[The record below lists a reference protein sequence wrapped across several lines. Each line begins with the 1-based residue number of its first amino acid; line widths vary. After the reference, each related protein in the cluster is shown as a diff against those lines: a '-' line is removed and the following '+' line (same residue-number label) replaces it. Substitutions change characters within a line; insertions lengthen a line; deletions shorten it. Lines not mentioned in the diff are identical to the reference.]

1 MADIIVVAIMVISLV
16 IGYKRGFLKSVSKL
30 FCWIIAIIVAKF
42 LNPTV
47 SQFVSKSFI
56 GEFIKQKFSETSQ
69 SLLPENIP
77 QFIAGTGEGIAV
89 GLADVVIGIVS
100 ILIVVVATYI
110 IANLLVGA
118 LNIVAKLPV
127 ISFANRIL
135 GGLSGLAIGIIVV
148 YVLMTLV
155 VVFNVDECQ
164 EMIDKSIIAYTMY
177 RHNVFIDFIL

>member
-30 FCWIIAIIVAKF
+30 FCWIIAIVVAKF

-47 SQFVSKSFI
+47 SQFVAKSFI
-56 GEFIKQKFSETSQ
+56 GEFIKQKFSETSR

-77 QFIAGTGEGIAV
+77 QFIVGTGEGIAV
-89 GLADVVIGIVS
+89 ELAD
-100 ILIVVVATYI
+100 
-110 IANLLVGA
+110 
-118 LNIVAKLPV
+118 
-127 ISFANRIL
+127 
-135 GGLSGLAIGIIVV
+135 
-148 YVLMTLV
+148 VLMTLV
-155 VVFNVDECQ
+155 VVFNIGECQ